1 MENGVLTI
9 RFPRREEAKARPI
22 QIEAAGGRKEIKA

>member
-9 RFPRREEAKARPI
+9 RLPRREEAKPRPI
-22 QIEAAGGRKEIKA
+22 EIEGGGQRKEIKA